1 MKTYKYTFTFIQ
13 QSLVDVEAES
23 EEQAQQMIEKMTYDL
38 DDVIAFDWW
47 NTDIELQEVIDYS
60 DLPDE

>member
-23 EEQAQQMIEKMTYDL
+23 EEQAQQMIEDMSYNW
-38 DDVIAFDWW
+38 DDVIAIDWE
-47 NTDIELQEVIDYS
+47 NTDIQLEEVIDYS
-60 DLPDE
+60 DLPD

>member
-13 QSLVDVEAES
+13 QSLIGVEAES
-23 EEQAQQMIEKMTYDL
+23 EEQAKKMIEDMSYDWG
-38 DDVIAFDWW
+38 DVMAIDWE

-60 DLPDE
+60 ELPD